1 MKNKHRWQKEK
12 THKSKKHQTRLIKPS
27 TTGHF
32 VNTDISNS
40 SHIPNTQAH
49 TNTQLKHNT
58 HTHTKSAGLHPRAE
72 QTVHFMNIN
81 TKCTGPPAIQYK
93 GRVQRKRS
101 ETRLPYSS

>member
-12 THKSKKHQTRLIKPS
+12 AHKSKKHQTRLIKPS

-49 TNTQLKHNT
+49 TDTQLKHNT
-58 HTHTKSAGLHPRAE
+58 HTQNQQAFTHALSKQSTS
-72 QTVHFMNIN
+72 
-81 TKCTGPPAIQYK
+81 
-93 GRVQRKRS
+93 
-101 ETRLPYSS
+101 